1 MSGNAVMLTAL
12 AVLQHNDQR
21 LPEYRVELYGS
32 ILGWLAA
39 AREYIEGRPPAERC
53 LEYMRKLALRMQD
66 APEGGRLVQVNKR
79 TAAELL
85 AREFGGSVD
94 TNEELLEKETHDS
107 GIVSSVGTD
116 LRFWH
121 LSFQEYLAAREIASL
136 AEKQQIERVVESDKL
151 YRPEWREMM
160 RLLGGVLRQQGEAKI
175 EGFFQAVLDRLPR
188 SPELADQARCA
199 ALLGAMMRDLSRMGY
214 QPKTPDYERTVKT
227 AMRIFDAQ
235 AATQI
240 DVKTRIEAADALGQV
255 GDPRL
260 EEDHWVTIP
269 AGTFRMGAQKQTEKG
284 PNYDPEAFENESPV
298 HDVTLPAFRIGRY
311 PVTVQEFDTFIKN
324 GGYSAR
330 KYWAGGYGE
339 FEEPENWERQK
350 QYPNRPLVSVSW
362 FEAAAYCAWA
372 AGRLPTEAEW
382 ERAAR
387 GPEGTRYPW
396 GNEPPLDASRA
407 NYNHAGHPSP
417 VGLFPNGSTPEGLC
431 DMLGNVWEWCS
442 DSYVPYETGSQAN
455 PAGPKEGDS
464 KVLRG
469 GSWDDDPLHVRVSDR
484 LRLEPTV
491 RDGGIGFRCVG
502 E

>member
-1 MSGNAVMLTAL
+1 M
-12 AVLQHNDQR
+12 
-21 LPEYRVELYGS
+21 
-32 ILGWLAA
+32 
-39 AREYIEGRPPAERC
+39 
-53 LEYMRKLALRMQD
+53 
-66 APEGGRLVQVNKR
+66 NKR

-94 TNEELLEKETHDS
+94 ANEELLEKETHDS

-136 AEKQQIERVVESDKL
+136 SEKQQIERVVESGKL

-188 SPELADQARCA
+188 PPALADQARCA

-227 AMRIFDAQ
+227 AMRIFDAK

-240 DVKTRIEAADALGQV
+240 DIKTRIEAADALGQV

-269 AGTFRMGAQKQTEKG
+269 AGTFRMGAQKQNKKG
-284 PNYDPEAFENESPV
+284 QNYDPEAYDDESPV
-298 HDVTLPAFRIGRY
+298 HDVTLPAFRIGRF
-311 PVTVQEFDTFIKN
+311 PVTVQEFDSFIKN

-339 FEEPENWERQK
+339 FEEPEDWERQK
-350 QYPNRPLVSVSW
+350 QYPNRPVVGVSW
-362 FEAAAYCAWA
+362 FEAAAYCSWA
-372 AGRLPTEAEW
+372 GGRLPTEAEW

-407 NYNHAGHPSP
+407 NYDNAIGHLTP
-417 VGLFPNGSTPEGLC
+417 VGLFPSGSTPEGLC
-431 DMLGNVWEWCS
+431 DMLGNVWEWCG
-442 DSYVPYETGSQAN
+442 DWFGPYETGSQEN

-469 GSWDDDPLHVRVSDR
+469 GSWNYNPRMSASRTVSGTSR
-484 LRLEPTV
+484 RSGLRHRFSLC
-491 RDGGIGFRCVG
+491 RGITFKV
-502 E
+502 